1 MDGHSERRYLMQY
14 IYERLEVWKKSVD
27 FAISVLRTLAGADET
42 DDNARIFDEIEVSAI
57 NIATS
62 IAKGKAC
69 KSRDDFIF
77 HLYLSRRSLYET
89 MTLLE
94 ILRRNQIIPDDQY
107 KEFEIKGQE
116 ITAML
121 VRLIRSMKE
130 SMQTSPIELRLATSR

>member
-1 MDGHSERRYLMQY
+1 MQY

-27 FAISVLRTLAGADET
+27 FAINVLRALAGSNET
-42 DDNARIFDEIEVSAI
+42 EDNERIFDEIEVSAI

-77 HLYLSRRSLYET
+77 HLYLARRSLYET

-94 ILRRNQIIPDDQY
+94 ILRRNQIILDDQY
-107 KEFEIKGQE
+107 KDFELKGQE

-130 SMQTSPIELRLATSR
+130 SMNNGAPELKLATRC

>member
-1 MDGHSERRYLMQY
+1 MGTIKEKPMQY

-27 FAISVLRTLAGADET
+27 FAISVLRTLAGAKET
-42 DDNARIFDEIEVSAI
+42 KDNKRIYDEIEVSAI

-77 HLYLSRRSLYET
+77 HLYLARRSLYET

-94 ILRRNQIIPDDQY
+94 ILRRRKIIVDEQY
-107 KEFEIKGQE
+107 NTFELHGQE
-116 ITAML
+116 ITSML

-130 SMQTSPIELRLATSR
+130 SMDGQGSQPELRLATSS

>member
-1 MDGHSERRYLMQY
+1 MQY

-27 FAISVLRTLAGADET
+27 FAIAVLSALAGIDET
-42 DDNARIFDEIEVSAI
+42 EDSQRIFDEIESSAI

-69 KSRDDFIF
+69 KCCDDFIF
-77 HLYLSRRSLYET
+77 HLYLARRCLYET

-94 ILRRNQIIPDDQY
+94 ILRRKGILPDEQY
-107 KEFEIKGQE
+107 KGFELKGQE

-121 VRLIRSMKE
+121 VRITRSMKE
-130 SMQTSPIELRLATSR
+130 SQQNPVTELRLATSC

>member
-1 MDGHSERRYLMQY
+1 MQY
-14 IYERLEVWKKSVD
+14 IYERLAVWKKSVD
-27 FAISVLRTLAGADET
+27 FAISVLQTLAGADET
-42 DDNARIFDEIEVSAI
+42 DDNKRIFDEIEVSAI

-94 ILRRNQIIPDDQY
+94 ILRRNRIISDDQY
-107 KEFEIKGQE
+107 KEFEVKGQE

-130 SMQTSPIELRLATSR
+130 SAQANPAGLRLATSC

>member
-1 MDGHSERRYLMQY
+1 MQY
-14 IYERLEVWKKSVD
+14 IYERLELWKKSVD
-27 FAISVLRTLAGADET
+27 FAITVLRTLASAHEN
-42 DDNARIFDEIEVSAI
+42 DNNKRLFDEIEVSAI

-69 KSRDDFIF
+69 KSKDDFIF

-94 ILRRNQIIPDDQY
+94 ILRRNRIIPDEQY
-107 KEFEIKGQE
+107 ASFELKGQE

-121 VRLIRSMKE
+121 VRLVRSLKG
-130 SMQTSPIELRLATSR
+130 SGATRPPELKLATHS

>member
-1 MDGHSERRYLMQY
+1 MQY
-14 IYERLEVWKKSVD
+14 IYERLEVWKKAVD
-27 FAISVLRTLAGADET
+27 FAINVLRALAGANESDE
-42 DDNARIFDEIEVSAI
+42 NKRIFDEIEASAI

-77 HLYLSRRSLYET
+77 HLYLARRSLYET

-94 ILRRNQIIPDDQY
+94 ILRRNRIILDEQY
-107 KEFEIKGQE
+107 TSFELKGQE
-116 ITAML
+116 ITSSL

-130 SMQTSPIELRLATSR
+130 SIDGKERKNELRLATGR

>member
-1 MDGHSERRYLMQY
+1 MQY

-27 FAISVLRTLAGADET
+27 FAINVLRALAGSNET
-42 DDNARIFDEIEVSAI
+42 GDNKRIFDEIEVSAI

-77 HLYLSRRSLYET
+77 HLYLARRSLYET

-94 ILRRNQIIPDDQY
+94 ILRRNQIILDDQY
-107 KEFEIKGQE
+107 KDFELKGQE

-130 SMQTSPIELRLATSR
+130 SMNNGAPELKLATRC

>member
-1 MDGHSERRYLMQY
+1 MQY

-27 FAISVLRTLAGADET
+27 FAIAVLRTLAGAKET
-42 DDNARIFDEIEVSAI
+42 EDNKRIFDEIEVSAI

-77 HLYLSRRSLYET
+77 HLYLARRSLYET

-94 ILRRNQIIPDDQY
+94 ILRRRKILEDDQY
-107 KEFEIKGQE
+107 NDFELNGQD
-116 ITAML
+116 ITSML

-130 SMQTSPIELRLATSR
+130 TMTDQGSQPDLRLATSN

>member
-1 MDGHSERRYLMQY
+1 MQY

-27 FAISVLRTLAGADET
+27 FAISVLRTLAGAKET
-42 DDNARIFDEIEVSAI
+42 EDNKRIFDEIEVSAI

-69 KSRDDFIF
+69 KAWDDFIF
-77 HLYLSRRSLYET
+77 HLYLARRSLYET

-94 ILRRNQIIPDDQY
+94 ILRRRRILDDGQY
-107 KEFEIKGQE
+107 KRFELSGQE

-121 VRLIRSMKE
+121 VRLIRAMKE
-130 SMQTSPIELRLATSR
+130 SMDDRCAQSELRVATGR

>member
-1 MDGHSERRYLMQY
+1 MDAVKGRQRMQY

-27 FAISVLRTLAGADET
+27 FAITVLRTLAGANET
-42 DDNARIFDEIEVSAI
+42 EDNSRIFDEIEVSVI
-57 NIATS
+57 NIATN

-69 KSRDDFIF
+69 KAKDDFIF

-94 ILRRNQIIPDDQY
+94 ILRRNEVITDDQY
-107 KEFEIKGQE
+107 GDYEMKGQE

-130 SMQTSPIELRLATSR
+130 SEQAKPTELRFATHC

>member
-1 MDGHSERRYLMQY
+1 MQY

-27 FAISVLRTLAGADET
+27 FAIAVLRALAGTKET
-42 DDNARIFDEIEVSAI
+42 EDNKRIFDEIEVSAI

-77 HLYLSRRSLYET
+77 HLYLARRSLYET

-94 ILRRNQIIPDDQY
+94 ILRRHQVLDDDQY
-107 KEFEIKGQE
+107 KDFELNGQE

-130 SMQTSPIELRLATSR
+130 TMSGEGGQPELRLATSS

>member
-1 MDGHSERRYLMQY
+1 MQY
-14 IYERLEVWKKSVD
+14 IYERLEVWKKAVD
-27 FAISVLRTLAGADET
+27 FAINVLRALAGADEN
-42 DDNARIFDEIEVSAI
+42 DDNKRLFDEIEVSAI

-94 ILRRNQIIPDDQY
+94 ILRRNRILSNEQY
-107 KEFEIKGQE
+107 TTFELSGQE
-116 ITAML
+116 ITSML
-121 VRLIRSMKE
+121 VRLIRSMKA
-130 SMQTSPIELRLATSR
+130 SATDGRNQAELKLANSCP